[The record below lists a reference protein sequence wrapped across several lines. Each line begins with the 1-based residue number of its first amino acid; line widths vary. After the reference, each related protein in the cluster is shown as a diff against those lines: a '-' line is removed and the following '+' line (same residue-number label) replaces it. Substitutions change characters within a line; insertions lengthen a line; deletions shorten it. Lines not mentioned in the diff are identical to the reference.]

1 LCSEE
6 QLRLAG
12 QAREHLSNYKR
23 NADLISLGAYA
34 AGSNPAIDAAIRLKE
49 PLETFLR
56 QGVEHGVTPA
66 QAWSG
71 LQSAVNGGRSS

>member
-1 LCSEE
+1 
-6 QLRLAG
+6 
-12 QAREHLSNYKR
+12 
-23 NADLISLGAYA
+23 LGAYA